1 MDQETGKESG
11 LESPLIEV
19 ASSIHND
26 AAKAAA
32 ELAAGLDRPDL
43 EFVLFF
49 CSASYDLPEL
59 AKEMESR
66 FVGRKVVGCTTS
78 GEITERGYSKNS
90 ILALGFSNR
99 AFTLESELLPLDNF
113 SLNQAQACVAE
124 LVNGCNQRGI
134 APVAGNSF
142 VLTLIDGLSPKE
154 ELFLAILNAAL
165 GKIPHFGGSAG
176 DDVNLAYTH
185 VYCNGSFHSDSAV
198 VVMVNTICPF
208 EVFTTHHI
216 KSLDQKLVVTE
227 ADSDKRRVYEL
238 NAEPAALVYAREA
251 GLPLEELQPEVYAL
265 HPLAVLI
272 GGEYYIRS
280 IQKVNDDLSLDF
292 YCAVDCGIVL
302 TAMEPGDLYTS
313 VEAKLTELQ
322 QQFGETEMV
331 LGCDCFL
338 RELES
343 DKRDLHDKLSRLY
356 KRFRLVGFNT
366 YGEQLN
372 GVHMNQTLTGV
383 MIGKPGS
390 QVLEDADE

>member
-1 MDQETGKESG
+1 MNMFEGAGRLPALQY
-11 LESPLIEV
+11 PLVEV
-19 ASSIHND
+19 ASSTQAD
-26 AAKAAA
+26 AALAVA
-32 ELAAGLDRPDL
+32 ELAAALARADL
-43 EFVLFF
+43 ECVLFF
-49 CSASYDLPEL
+49 CSASYELPAL
-59 AKEMESR
+59 AAQMER
-66 FVGRKVVGCTTS
+66 QFVGRKVVGCTTC
-78 GEITERGYSKNS
+78 GEITEHGYSRNS
-90 ILALGFSNR
+90 ILALGFSKH
-99 AFTLESELLPLDNF
+99 AFTLESQRVALDNF
-113 SLNQAQACVAE
+113 SLNQAQS
-124 LVNGCNQRGI
+124 LVSGLVSRCNQRAI

-176 DDVNLAYTH
+176 DDVNLGFTH
-185 VYCNGSFHSDSAV
+185 VYCDGSFHSDSAV
-198 VVMVNTICPF
+198 VVMINTLCPF

-216 KSLDQKLVVTE
+216 QSLEQKLVVTL

-251 GLPLEELQPEVYAL
+251 GLPLEQLQPEVYAL

-272 GGEYYIRS
+272 GADYYVRS
-280 IQKVNDDLSLDF
+280 IQKVNEDLSLDF

-302 TAMEPGDLYTS
+302 TAMEPGDLLAS
-313 VEAKLTELQ
+313 VEAKLESLKTRLGEPEL
-322 QQFGETEMV
+322 V

-343 DKRDLHDKLSRLY
+343 DKRDLKASLNALF

-383 MIGKPGS
+383 MIGRPRFKGG
-390 QVLEDADE
+390 QHE